1 MVPIIV
7 KRVDVPIAG
16 WPATANRLRNAH
28 LSDLHLRTWDRLT
41 KAAQQLLMGLEYDLL
56 AVTGDFGDSPAR
68 WRRPA
73 ELAERF
79 FAPICPPQGSF
90 AVLGNHD
97 SPSLAEQ
104 SGVNLT
110 FLGNRSTTIRHDGVI
125 LTLAGVDQA
134 ADRKGDVA
142 AALDGHGCQGPT
154 ILLAHY
160 PSTVFGLP
168 PGRVGLMLA
177 GHTHGGQIRV
187 PLLGCIWTHDR
198 LPTRM
203 ARGLHTVGQ
212 THLHVSA
219 GIGASR
225 PLPVRMLCPPEISI
239 LTLRAAPLPP
249 SGARRGRAPRAVN
262 TAVPENSAVP
272 V

>member
-1 MVPIIV
+1 VVPITV

-16 WPATANRLRNAH
+16 WPATASRLRIAH
-28 LSDLHLRTWDRLT
+28 LSDLHFRSWNRVTR
-41 KAAQQLLMGLEYDLL
+41 AAQQLLMGLEYDLL
-56 AVTGDFGDSPAR
+56 VVTGDFGDSPAR

-97 SPSLAEQ
+97 SPRLAEQ
-104 SGVNLT
+104 SGINLT
-110 FLGNRSTTIRHDGVI
+110 FLGDRSTTIRHEGI
-125 LTLAGVDQA
+125 TLTLAGVDQA
-134 ADRKGDVA
+134 EDRKGDVT
-142 AALDGHGCQGPT
+142 AALNGPAGQGPT

-187 PLLGCIWTHDR
+187 PVLGCIWTRDR

-203 ARGLHTVGQ
+203 ARGLHIVGQ

-225 PLPVRMLCPPEISI
+225 PLPVRVLCPPEISI
-239 LTLRAAPLPP
+239 LTVRAAPSPP
-249 SGARRGRAPRAVN
+249 SEARRGRAPRAVN
-262 TAVPENSAVP
+262 TAVLENSAVP

>member
-1 MVPIIV
+1 MITLKEWAMIHNLFDQGVPK
-7 KRVDVPIAG
+7 KRI
-16 WPATANRLRNAH
+16 
-28 LSDLHLRTWDRLT
+28 
-41 KAAQQLLMGLEYDLL
+41 
-56 AVTGDFGDSPAR
+56 
-68 WRRPA
+68 
-73 ELAERF
+73 
-79 FAPICPPQGSF
+79 
-90 AVLGNHD
+90 
-97 SPSLAEQ
+97 AEQ
-104 SGVNLT
+104 SGINLT
-110 FLGNRSTTIRHDGVI
+110 FLRDRSTTIRHDGVT
-125 LTLAGVDQA
+125 LALAGVEQA
-134 ADRKGDVA
+134 GDRKGGLD
-142 AALDGHGCQGPT
+142 AALTGLPVGTPT

-177 GHTHGGQIRV
+177 GHTHGGQIRL

-225 PLPVRMLCPPEISI
+225 PLPVRVLCPPEVSI
-239 LTLRAAPLPP
+239 LTLRAAAPPP
-249 SGARRGRAPRAVN
+249 SERPWEQTPQSVT
-262 TAVPENSAVP
+262 TAVQKNSAVL